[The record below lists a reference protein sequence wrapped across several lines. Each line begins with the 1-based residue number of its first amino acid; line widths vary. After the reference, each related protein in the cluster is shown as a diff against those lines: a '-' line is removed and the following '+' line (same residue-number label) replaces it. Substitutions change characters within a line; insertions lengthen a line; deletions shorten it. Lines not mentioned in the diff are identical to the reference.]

1 VGEKGPFMMLP
12 LMSLKLRLFRYR
24 RFVFLTAVMTYFL
37 VQALTGQNGLLSG
50 LGRYQE
56 WQNKKNQLAALD
68 VQVKDMQRQTEG
80 LRSSHLNLDLI
91 EERIRAD
98 LGYASPTEQVI
109 LVRPLPQEPPSS
121 GGETLSPQP

>member
-1 VGEKGPFMMLP
+1 MMLP
-12 LMSLKLRLFRYR
+12 LMSLKSRLFRYR
-24 RFVFLTAVMTYFL
+24 RFVFPMAVVAYFL

-50 LGRYQE
+50 LARYQE
-56 WQNKKNQLAALD
+56 WQDKKNQLAALD
-68 VQVKDMQRQTEG
+68 MHVKEMQRQTEG

-109 LVRPLPQEPPSS
+109 LVRPLPQETPSA
-121 GGETLSPQP
+121 GGEAPSPQP

>member
-1 VGEKGPFMMLP
+1 MLP
-12 LMSLKLRLFRYR
+12 LMSLKSRLFRYR
-24 RFVFLTAVMTYFL
+24 RFVFLMAVVAYFL

-50 LGRYQE
+50 LARYQE
-56 WQNKKNQLAALD
+56 WQDKKNQLAMLD
-68 VQVKDMQRQTEG
+68 MQAKEMQRQAEG

>member
-1 VGEKGPFMMLP
+1 MRP
-12 LMSLKLRLFRYR
+12 LMSLKSGLFRYR
-24 RFVFLTAVMTYFL
+24 RFVFLTAVTTYFL

-50 LGRYQE
+50 LARYQE
-56 WQNKKNQLAALD
+56 WQDKKNQLAALD

-91 EERIRAD
+91 EERIRTD

-109 LVRPLPQEPPSS
+109 LVRPLPQEAPSS
-121 GGETLSPQP
+121 GGPALPPQP

>member
-1 VGEKGPFMMLP
+1 MLP
-12 LMSLKLRLFRYR
+12 LMSLKSRLFRYR
-24 RFVFLTAVMTYFL
+24 RFVFLMAVVAYFL

-50 LGRYQE
+50 LARYQE
-56 WQNKKNQLAALD
+56 WQDKKNQLAMLD
-68 VQVKDMQRQTEG
+68 MKAKEMQRQAEG

-109 LVRPLPQEPPSS
+109 LVRPLPQEAPSS
-121 GGETLSPQP
+121 GGETFSPQP

>member
-12 LMSLKLRLFRYR
+12 LMSLKSRLFRYR
-24 RFVFLTAVMTYFL
+24 RFVFLMAVVAYFL

-50 LGRYQE
+50 LARYQE
-56 WQNKKNQLAALD
+56 WQDKKNQLAMLD
-68 VQVKDMQRQTEG
+68 MKAKEMQRQAEG

-109 LVRPLPQEPPSS
+109 LVRPLPQEAPSS
-121 GGETLSPQP
+121 GGETFSPQP

>member
-1 VGEKGPFMMLP
+1 MMLP